1 MNGAQQASLPT
12 TARGASGWRGASMR
26 LLRMFPG
33 WRLWRFYPALLFC
46 VLAVLGWECMARVL
60 HSALVPDVGTIAGEI
75 SRILTSGEAFTQ
87 IGITLWRIVL
97 GFAAAFIVSVLI
109 GIACARR
116 PAVRIF
122 FEPAIVLG
130 LTVPGLVWTLLCVIW
145 FGVSLATPVVAI
157 ALGIAPTL
165 ILTVIQGVNSV
176 DPDIMEMARAYRLRR
191 VDVFR
196 RIWWPSL
203 IPFLFSG
210 ARIGFSLAWKVI
222 VLVEIFGLSDG
233 VGYKLNSEFSLQN
246 VEGVMAW
253 TIVFWLA
260 MSVLEYGVFQNA
272 ERALS
277 QWRREA
283 RT

>member
-1 MNGAQQASLPT
+1 MSGLQETRTLPVT
-12 TARGASGWRGASMR
+12 
-26 LLRMFPG
+26 
-33 WRLWRFYPALLFC
+33 PALGRGFRQLLGSARSGLIHIAPALAFC
-46 VLAVLGWECMARVL
+46 VLAVIGWELMARAL
-60 HSALVPDVGTIAGEI
+60 ASPLVPDAETIYGEI
-75 SRILTSGEAFTQ
+75 WRIVASGEVATQ
-87 IGITLWRIVL
+87 IGITLWRIAL
-97 GFAAAFIVSVLI
+97 GFAVAFVVSLAI
-109 GIACARR
+109 GIASARSD
-116 PAVRIF
+116 AIRIF

-165 ILTVIQGVNSV
+165 ILTVIQGVKSV
-176 DPDIMEMARAYRLRR
+176 DPEIMEMAHVYRISRAN
-191 VDVFR
+191 VFR
-196 RIWWPSL
+196 KIWLPSL
-203 IPFLFSG
+203 VPYLFSG

-253 TIVFWLA
+253 TIVFWAA
-260 MSVLEYGVFQNA
+260 MAALEYGVLQQF

-277 QWRREA
+277 YWRKESQV
-283 RT
+283 